1 MKRCH
6 ELNTVILFLTTK
18 KLSLLACISL
28 LCCFGGNRS
37 VVFYSITRL
46 SIALTIAMKL

>member
-18 KLSLLACISL
+18 KLSLLACMSL
-28 LCCFGGNRS
+28 LCCFGGNLS
-37 VVFYSITRL
+37 VVFIQLPIYL
-46 SIALTIAMKL
+46 